1 MKKEEQKEFIEVL
14 INNVKLD
21 ILSKLDEF
29 PDDWD
34 GVELRWFIAE
44 RFAGVVWGGWEDKR
58 KSRYKRY
65 DNYRRTKNI

>member
-21 ILSKLDEF
+21 ILSKLDDF

-34 GVELRWFIAE
+34 GHELRWLIKE
-44 RFAGVVWGGWEDKR
+44 RFQEVVWGGWEDKR
-58 KSRYKRY
+58 KSRYKKY
-65 DNYRRTKNI
+65 DNYRRTRGI